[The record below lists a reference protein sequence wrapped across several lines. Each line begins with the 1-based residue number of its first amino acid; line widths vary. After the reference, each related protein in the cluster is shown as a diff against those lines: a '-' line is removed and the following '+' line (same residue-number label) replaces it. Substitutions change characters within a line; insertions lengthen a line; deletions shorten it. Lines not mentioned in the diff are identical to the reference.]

1 MDKDITA
8 LRRMSA
14 EERKALVER
23 IYVGHPHAKKLL
35 EQIDYCRTHSKVAAE
50 PDGMLITGAQGMG
63 KTTLWRRY
71 ASRFP
76 RAKTDGGVIVPV
88 LPVGIQA
95 PATPKSLVTVLL
107 SALGDPASERGSIAA
122 QTLRLYRYLE
132 KCRVEL
138 LILDEFQHF
147 IDRDSSKILKTISDW
162 LKMLM
167 NEAKLPIVLIGMPV
181 SVRVLDAK
189 GNEQLKRRFSMRES
203 LKPFAWTDDGSDLTF
218 RKFLKMLDT
227 QLPLVEPSNL
237 ADKEVAFRLHCGS
250 GGEMYRLMKLVRS
263 AAALAIDEGVERIDM
278 RLLSK
283 AYRRLP
289 ASDDLN
295 ADDPFDDGFVLKPAA
310 KKEGKNDA
318 GDDVEGMNR
327 RVKAGRRKVQLSPV
341 LVK

>member
-1 MDKDITA
+1 MDKDVAA
-8 LRRMSA
+8 LNRMPVG
-14 EERKALVER
+14 ERKALVER
-23 IYVGHPHAKKLL
+23 IYVGHPHARKLL
-35 EQIDYCRTHSKVAAE
+35 EQIDYCRTHSKMAAE

-76 RAKTDGGVIVPV
+76 RTRTDGGVIVPV

-107 SALGDPASERGSIAA
+107 SALGDPASERGSLAA

-132 KCRVEL
+132 KCQTEL

-181 SVRVLDAK
+181 SVRVLDAQ

-203 LKPFAWTDDGSDLTF
+203 LKPFAWTDEGSDQTF
-218 RKFLKMLDT
+218 RKFLKMLDG
-227 QLPLVEPSNL
+227 QLPLVESSNL
-237 ADKEVAFRLHCGS
+237 ADRETAFRLHCAT
-250 GGEMYRLMKLVRS
+250 GGEMYRIMNLVRA
-263 AAALAIDEGVERIDM
+263 AAALAIDEGVERLDL
-278 RLLSK
+278 RFLSR

-289 ASDDLN
+289 LSDDLN
-295 ADDPFDDGFVLKPAA
+295 ADDPFDEGFVHKPVA
-310 KKEGKNDA
+310 KKASRN
-318 GDDVEGMNR
+318 GDGEDVGGTNR
-327 RVKAGRRKVQLSPV
+327 RVKAGSRKVQLSSV

>member
-1 MDKDITA
+1 
-8 LRRMSA
+8 MST

-35 EQIDYCRTHSKVAAE
+35 EEIDYCRTHSKVAAE

-76 RAKTDGGVIVPV
+76 RTKTDGGVIVPV

-107 SALGDPASERGSIAA
+107 SALGDPACERGSIAA
-122 QTLRLYRYLE
+122 QTLRLYSYLE
-132 KCRVEL
+132 KCQTEL

-181 SVRVLDAK
+181 SVRVLDAG

-218 RKFLKMLDT
+218 RKFLKMLDA
-227 QLPLVEPSNL
+227 QLPLMESSNL
-237 ADKEVAFRLHCGS
+237 ADRETAFRLHCAT
-250 GGEMYRLMKLVRS
+250 GGEMYRLMNLVRS
-263 AAALAIDEGVERIDM
+263 AAALALEEGVERIDL

-289 ASDDLN
+289 VSDDLS
-295 ADDPFDDGFVLKPAA
+295 ADDPFDDGFVHKPTA
-310 KKEGKNDA
+310 KKAGKNDA
-318 GDDVEGMNR
+318 GEDVEGANR
-327 RVKAGRRKVQLSPV
+327 RVKAGSRKVRLSSV
-341 LVK
+341 LAK

>member
-1 MDKDITA
+1 MDKDVIA
-8 LRRMSA
+8 LKQMSA
-14 EERKALVER
+14 GERRVLIER
-23 IYVGHPHAKKLL
+23 VYVKHPYAKKVLK
-35 EQIDYCRTHSKVAAE
+35 QIDYCRTHSKMAAE

-63 KTTLWRRY
+63 KTTLWKRY
-71 ASRFP
+71 ARRFP
-76 RAKTDGGVIVPV
+76 RTSMEGGVIVPV
-88 LPVGIQA
+88 LSVGIHA

-132 KCRVEL
+132 KCRTEL

-203 LKPFAWTDDGSDLTF
+203 LKPFAWTEDDRDLTF
-218 RKFLKMLDT
+218 RKFLKMLDA
-227 QLPLVEPSNL
+227 QLPLIESSHL
-237 ADKEVAFRLHCGS
+237 ADKETAFRIHCAT
-250 GGEMYRLMKLVRS
+250 GGEMYRIMNLVRQ
-263 AAALAIDEGVERIDM
+263 AANLAIDGGLERIDM
-278 RLLSK
+278 QLLSK
-283 AYRRLP
+283 AYRKLP
-289 ASDDLN
+289 ASDDLS

-310 KKEGKNDA
+310 KKAGKI
-318 GDDVEGMNR
+318 GVGEDVEATNR
-327 RVKAGRRKVQLSPV
+327 RVKAGSRKVQLSSV
-341 LVK
+341 LFK